1 MRRGAVRAGSFAPC
15 LGLWLALGLA
25 LNLACGTAAAARP
38 AKPQPPGEPSMQVH
52 LVRSAE
58 PGCDPQCPEWIAA
71 QGKIDGSS
79 VARFKRVLRQL
90 GDRKLPVLID
100 SNGGR
105 VNEAFA
111 IGRLAR
117 ARGLDVVVSRTDFA
131 TCAPADAA
139 CRRRLRAETVRLG
152 LPRADMSKC
161 ASSCA
166 FVLAAGT
173 RRLVG
178 PMAYVGVHQIRSFY
192 IYARVVRTYRFT
204 ATSKQLVSERRVTER
219 VVETRTPQKTYDEI
233 GRYFAEM
240 GIGDGLMPLILAT
253 PGDRLHWLTPEELKA
268 TGLATDRLDGEQLLT
283 RAAVALPQQTLVAPA
298 AGDGGPTAVAADGL
312 GEGPAAPGPP
322 K

>member
-1 MRRGAVRAGSFAPC
+1 MRRGAVLAGSFALC
-15 LGLWLALGLA
+15 LALCLA
-25 LNLACGTAAAARP
+25 LDLGWAVTAAAARP
-38 AKPQPPGEPSMQVH
+38 AKPQPTGEPSMQVH

-58 PGCDPQCPEWIAA
+58 PGCEPQCPEWIAA

-90 GDRKLPVLID
+90 GDRKVPVLID

-117 ARGLDVVVSRTDFA
+117 ARGLDVVVSRTDFT
-131 TCAPADAA
+131 TCATADAA
-139 CRRRLRAETVRLG
+139 CRRRLRTEKVRLG

-192 IYARVVRTYRFT
+192 IYARVVRTYRVT
-204 ATSKQLVSERRVTER
+204 ATRKQLVSERRVTER

-240 GIGDGLMPLILAT
+240 GIGEGLVPLILDT
-253 PGDRLHWLTPEELKA
+253 PGDRLHWLTPDELKA

-283 RAAVALPQQTLVAPA
+283 RATVALPQQTVAAPA
-298 AGDGGPTAVAADGL
+298 TGDGGPAAVAAEGL
-312 GEGPAAPGPP
+312 GDGPAAP

>member
-1 MRRGAVRAGSFAPC
+1 MRRVAFVAG
-15 LGLWLALGLA
+15 GLA
-25 LNLACGTAAAARP
+25 LCWGVGLGPGISTAAAG
-38 AKPQPPGEPSMQVH
+38 PGRAEPISEPSMQVQ

-58 PGCDPQCPEWIAA
+58 PGCEPQCPEWIAA

-90 GDRKLPVLID
+90 GDRKVPVLID

-117 ARGLDVVVSRTDFA
+117 AKGLDVVVSRTAFA
-131 TCAPADAA
+131 ACAPADAA
-139 CRRRLRAETVRLG
+139 CRRQLKAGNLKLG
-152 LPRADMSKC
+152 LPQSEMAKC

-166 FVLAAGT
+166 FILAAGT

-178 PMAYVGVHQIRSFY
+178 QMAYVGVHQIRSFY
-192 IYARVVRTYRFT
+192 IYARVVRTYRVT
-204 ATSKQLVSERRVTER
+204 ATTKQLMSERRVTDR
-219 VVETRTPQKTYDEI
+219 VVETRTPQRTYDEI

-240 GIGDGLMPLILAT
+240 GIGQGLMPLILST
-253 PGDRLHWLTPEELKA
+253 PGDRLHWLTPEELKT

-283 RAAVALPQQTLVAPA
+283 RAAAVVPQE
-298 AGDGGPTAVAADGL
+298 ADGQISGA
-312 GEGPAAPGPP
+312 GE
-322 K
+322 

>member
-1 MRRGAVRAGSFAPC
+1 MRRGAVRAGSFALC
-15 LGLWLALGLA
+15 LVLSLALGLA
-25 LNLACGTAAAARP
+25 FELGCGVASAAARP
-38 AKPQPPGEPSMQVH
+38 AKPQQAGELSMQVH

-58 PGCDPQCPEWIAA
+58 PGCEPQCPEWIAA
-71 QGKIDGSS
+71 QGKIDGNS
-79 VARFKRVLRQL
+79 VARFKKVLRQL
-90 GDRKLPVLID
+90 GDRKVPLLID

-117 ARGLDVVVSRTDFA
+117 ARGLDVVVSRTDLT
-131 TCAPADAA
+131 TCALADTA
-139 CRRRLRAETVRLG
+139 CRRRLRAAKVRLG
-152 LPRADMSKC
+152 LPKAEMSKC

-166 FVLAAGT
+166 FILAAGT

-204 ATSKQLVSERRVTER
+204 ATSKQLLSERRVTER

-240 GIGDGLMPLILAT
+240 GIGDGLLPLIVAT
-253 PGDRLHWLTPEELKA
+253 PGDRLHWLTSEELKA
-268 TGLATDRLDGEQLLT
+268 TSLATDRLDGEQLLT
-283 RAAVALPQQTLVAPA
+283 RATTVALPQQTVAAPTAGEGTPAALAAEGLGDAPA
-298 AGDGGPTAVAADGL
+298 PS
-312 GEGPAAPGPP
+312 

>member
-1 MRRGAVRAGSFAPC
+1 MRRGAVRAGSFALC
-15 LGLWLALGLA
+15 LAVCLALDLGW
-25 LNLACGTAAAARP
+25 GTTAAAARP
-38 AKPQPPGEPSMQVH
+38 ARPQPAGEPSMQVY

-58 PGCDPQCPEWIAA
+58 PGCEPQCPEWIAA
-71 QGKIDGSS
+71 QGKIDGST

-90 GDRKLPVLID
+90 GDRKVPVLID

-131 TCAPADAA
+131 ACAPADAA
-139 CRRRLRAETVRLG
+139 CRRRLRAEKVRLG

-240 GIGDGLMPLILAT
+240 GIGDGLTPLILAT
-253 PGDRLHWLTPEELKA
+253 PGDRLHWLTPDELKA

-283 RAAVALPQQTLVAPA
+283 RATVALPHQTMAAPT
-298 AGDGGPTAVAADGL
+298 GDAGPTALTGEGL
-312 GEGPAAPGPP
+312 GDGPAAP

>member
-1 MRRGAVRAGSFAPC
+1 MRRVAVLAAC
-15 LGLWLALGLA
+15 VALGLA
-25 LNLACGTAAAARP
+25 SALGWGGTAAAGS
-38 AKPQPPGEPSMQVH
+38 AKSHPVVEPPMQFH

-58 PGCDPQCPEWIAA
+58 PGCEPQCPEWIAA

-90 GDRKLPVLID
+90 GDRKTPVLID

-117 ARGLDVVVSRTDFA
+117 ARGLDVVVSRTDLA
-131 TCAPADAA
+131 ACAPADAA
-139 CRRRLRAETVRLG
+139 CRRRLRTGNVRLG
-152 LPRADMSKC
+152 LPKSDMAKC

-166 FVLAAGT
+166 FILAAGT

-178 PMAYVGVHQIRSFY
+178 PTAHVGVHQIRSFY
-192 IYARVVRTYRFT
+192 IYARVVRTYRLT

-253 PGDRLHWLTPEELKA
+253 PGDRLHWLTPEQLKA
-268 TGLATDRLDGEQLLT
+268 TGLATDRLDGEQLLA
-283 RAAVALPQQTLVAPA
+283 RAAVALPQETAAMPA
-298 AGDGGPTAVAADGL
+298 AGDAALAAEGL
-312 GEGPAAPGPP
+312 GTGPAAPP
-322 K
+322 